1 MNIQNKKQLKIL
13 TFALI
18 MVVVLGIGY
27 AGITAIN
34 LVINGEA
41 TASVDQNNFKVKF
54 LSEENVTPTIT
65 GGENNTVEV
74 VDDLTAKFSANTLTA
89 EGDSEVATFRV
100 RNDSKGI
107 GAKIKLGLT
116 NTNTDYFKVT
126 EYIADSE
133 LQAGDE
139 TTVTVTVEMLKTPVE
154 SEVSTTITATLEA
167 TAVENEAA
175 TGGDSKEEIRPIPYT
190 YTHHAYDGTYVT
202 IGQPF
207 SNGERTY
214 SNFAASKNDFG
225 HPASLAHRVSSDNIL
240 ESYVVFEK
248 DNKLYY
254 LRGGAGN
261 ENELAEKPIYT
272 NNVNTLKEAFGPDW
286 ESVCSEYSC
295 GENCVLFHCSADGL
309 SSDAYADGIVRASG
323 SGWYC
328 DVNVAGGAACRC

>member
-74 VDDLTAKFSANTLTA
+74 VDDLTAKFSVNTLTA

-139 TTVTVTVEMLKTPVE
+139 TTVTITVEMLKTPVE
-154 SEVSTTITATLEA
+154 SEVSTTITATL
-167 TAVENEAA
+167 TASPLENETA
-175 TGGDSKEEIRPIPYT
+175 TGTDTTTVVVPKPYVYTVNNSGNMTWINQAIP
-190 YTHHAYDGTYVT
+190 
-202 IGQPF
+202 
-207 SNGERTY
+207 NGVNQYNSFNNPDRT
-214 SNFAASKNDFG
+214 AFG
-225 HPASLAHRVSSDNIL
+225 HPASLAHIL
-240 ESYVVFEK
+240 EGGLIKESYVAFER
-248 DNKLYY
+248 NGEVYY

-261 ENELAEKPIYT
+261 EFGQASMPIYDA
-272 NNVNTLKEAFGPDW
+272 NVAVLKEAFGPTWSDY
-286 ESVCSEYSC
+286 CSEDVGDAYRPFSC
-295 GENCVLFHCSADGL
+295 HADGL
-309 SSDAYADGIVRASG
+309 YARANSNGIVDAYGG
-323 SGWYC
+323 GWYC
-328 DVNVAGGAACRC
+328 YVRGDGSSHCSS

>member
-1 MNIQNKKQLKIL
+1 MNIQNKNQLKVL

-74 VDDLTAKFSANTLTA
+74 VDDLTAKFSVNTLTA

-139 TTVTVTVEMLKTPVE
+139 TTVTITVEMLKTPVE

-167 TAVENEAA
+167 TAIENENAVGNSPA
-175 TGGDSKEEIRPIPYT
+175 TEYDRVQYVYTINNTDDIYVNTDFTDSI
-190 YTHHAYDGTYVT
+190 
-202 IGQPF
+202 
-207 SNGERTY
+207 RTY
-214 SNFAASKNDFG
+214 SNFSATKTAFG
-225 HPASLAHRVSSDNIL
+225 HPAAIAHIL
-240 ESYVVFEK
+240 ENNKVQESYVAFEK
-248 DNKLYY
+248 NNKVYY
-254 LRGGAGN
+254 LKGRINESSKEDKPVYN
-261 ENELAEKPIYT
+261 ENVK
-272 NNVNTLKEAFGPDW
+272 TLKKAFGENW
-286 ESVCSEYSC
+286 SEYCTDNTS
-295 GENCVLFHCSADGL
+295 GFNCSADGL
-309 SSDAYADGIVRASG
+309 RADA
-323 SGWYC
+323 
-328 DVNVAGGAACRC
+328 

>member
-54 LSEENVTPTIT
+54 LSEENVTPTI
-65 GGENNTVEV
+65 
-74 VDDLTAKFSANTLTA
+74 
-89 EGDSEVATFRV
+89 
-100 RNDSKGI
+100 
-107 GAKIKLGLT
+107 
-116 NTNTDYFKVT
+116 
-126 EYIADSE
+126 
-133 LQAGDE
+133 
-139 TTVTVTVEMLKTPVE
+139 
-154 SEVSTTITATLEA
+154 
-167 TAVENEAA
+167 

-295 GENCVLFHCSADGL
+295 GENCVSFNCSADGL
-309 SSDAYADGIVRASG
+309 NANAYADGNVYASG
-323 SGWYC
+323 SDWHC
-328 DVNVAGGAACRC
+328 NVTDDGRAACNS

>member
-74 VDDLTAKFSANTLTA
+74 VDDLTAKFSVNTLTA

-139 TTVTVTVEMLKTPVE
+139 TTVTITVEMLKTPVE

-167 TAVENEAA
+167 TAIENAVGNSPA
-175 TGGDSKEEIRPIPYT
+175 TEYDRVQYVYTINNTDDIYVNTDFTDSI
-190 YTHHAYDGTYVT
+190 
-202 IGQPF
+202 
-207 SNGERTY
+207 RTY
-214 SNFAASKNDFG
+214 SNFSAAKTAFG
-225 HPASLAHRVSSDNIL
+225 HPAAIAHIL
-240 ESYVVFEK
+240 ENNKVQESYVAFEK
-248 DNKLYY
+248 NNKVYY
-254 LRGGAGN
+254 LKGRIDESSKEDKPVYN
-261 ENELAEKPIYT
+261 ENVK
-272 NNVNTLKEAFGPDW
+272 TLKKAFGENW
-286 ESVCSEYSC
+286 SEYCTDYTS
-295 GENCVLFHCSADGL
+295 NFYCSADGL
-309 SSDAYADGIVRASG
+309 YANAATNGYVYAIG
-323 SGWYC
+323 SGWNC
-328 DVNVAGGAACRC
+328 IVENTGSAHCRG

>member
-74 VDDLTAKFSANTLTA
+74 VDDLTAKFSVNTLTA

-126 EYIADSE
+126 ESIADSE

-167 TAVENEAA
+167 TAIENENAVGNSPA
-175 TGGDSKEEIRPIPYT
+175 TEYDRVQYVYTINNTDDIYVNTDFTDSI
-190 YTHHAYDGTYVT
+190 
-202 IGQPF
+202 
-207 SNGERTY
+207 RTY
-214 SNFAASKNDFG
+214 SNFSAAKTAFG
-225 HPASLAHRVSSDNIL
+225 HPAAIAHIL
-240 ESYVVFEK
+240 ENNKVQESYVAFEK
-248 DNKLYY
+248 NNKVYY
-254 LRGGAGN
+254 LKGRINESSKEDKPVYN
-261 ENELAEKPIYT
+261 ENVK
-272 NNVNTLKEAFGPDW
+272 TLKKAFGENW
-286 ESVCSEYSC
+286 SEYCSYYTSHFGC
-295 GENCVLFHCSADGL
+295 SAAGLYAVASADGYVL
-309 SSDAYADGIVRASG
+309 ASG
-323 SGWYC
+323 SGWSC
-328 DVNVAGGAACRC
+328 NADGAGLARCSG